1 MIELLDEYGSKK
13 IIFAYVKDEGSNMNI
28 MTIIFKFIMSRE
40 CLGLEESF
48 QGSYFGHGFSKVY

>member
-1 MIELLDEYGSKK
+1 
-13 IIFAYVKDEGSNMNI
+13 MNV

-48 QGSYFGHGFSKVY
+48 QGSYFGHGFSKAY